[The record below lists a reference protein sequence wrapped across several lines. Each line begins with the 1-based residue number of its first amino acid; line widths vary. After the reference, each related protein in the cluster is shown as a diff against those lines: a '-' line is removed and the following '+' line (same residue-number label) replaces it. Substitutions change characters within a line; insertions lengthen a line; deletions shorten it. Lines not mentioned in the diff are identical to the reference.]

1 MKLTTLVALL
11 IQSTLSS
18 RVQRSNPFR
27 LLAGSSRRLSRLA
40 MTTVMTFALAA
51 CVTIN
56 IYFPASA
63 AEKAADKIIDE
74 VWQAQGSGNDPAA
87 PSTDKVE
94 KP

>member
-1 MKLTTLVALL
+1 M
-11 IQSTLSS
+11 
-18 RVQRSNPFR
+18 
-27 LLAGSSRRLSRLA
+27 RLA
-40 MTTVMTFALAA
+40 TIFVVLSLFLTG

-74 VWQAQGSGNDPAA
+74 IWQSQGQGGATAAQPPA
-87 PSTDKVE
+87 SEKTE

>member
-1 MKLTTLVALL
+1 MKIPTYSSARFAILATALF
-11 IQSTLSS
+11 I
-18 RVQRSNPFR
+18 
-27 LLAGSSRRLSRLA
+27 GG
-40 MTTVMTFALAA
+40 

-74 VWQAQGSGNDPAA
+74 IWQSRGEDKKTIAPATALPANDK
-87 PSTDKVE
+87 TE

>member
-1 MKLTTLVALL
+1 MRPTLFAVLV
-11 IQSTLSS
+11 STL
-18 RVQRSNPFR
+18 F
-27 LLAGSSRRLSRLA
+27 LSG
-40 MTTVMTFALAA
+40 

-74 VWQAQGSGNDPAA
+74 VWQAQGGAKAA
-87 PSTDKVE
+87 DVPPSTNDKTE